1 MRCRKNRKQRT
12 GLLDIL
18 ILILNLV
25 RVLLWL
31 WLRLWLR
38 LRLRL
43 WLRIC
48 HLLFVDI
55 LQPPF
60 SSRIR

>member
-31 WLRLWLR
+31 WLW
-38 LRLRL
+38 L